1 MTKVPASEEGDSD
14 IDRHLDRKPN
24 ATLGNGVARRSV
36 TGRVLAVLDS
46 FDATHRRQSLAAI
59 SRRTGLPLTTVH
71 RLAHD
76 LERNDA
82 LVRGSDGDYEIGS
95 KIWRLGTLASV
106 HVELREVALPYM
118 EDVYELGN
126 DAVQVAVL
134 DGLRCLIVDR
144 IAGSR
149 TISVLSKPGSRLPL
163 HATGVGKVLLA
174 YAGTEL
180 QDAVLGSLDRYTD
193 KTITDVSTL
202 RSQLVTI
209 KSQGFAITREELA
222 PGATSVAVPLRG
234 KGEKVIAALG
244 VVSSS
249 DNAEISRMVP
259 VLQVT
264 AAALSKKLVQ
274 SGLGEA
280 SRLL

>member
-1 MTKVPASEEGDSD
+1 MAEKESAPST
-14 IDRHLDRKPN
+14 
-24 ATLGNGVARRSV
+24 V
-36 TGRVLAVLDS
+36 TGRAFAVLES
-46 FDATHRRQSLAAI
+46 FDAAHRRQSLAAI
-59 SRRTGLPLTTVH
+59 ARRTELPLTTVH
-71 RLAHD
+71 RLVHE
-76 LERNDA
+76 LERFSA
-82 LVRGSDGDYEIGS
+82 LTRGADGDYEIGS

-106 HVELREVALPYM
+106 HFELREVALPYM

-134 DGLRCLIVDR
+134 DGLRCLVVDR

-174 YAGTEL
+174 FGGQEL

-193 KTITDVSTL
+193 QTITNWASLKAQLST
-202 RSQLVTI
+202 I
-209 KSQGFAITREELA
+209 MSQGFAVTREELA

-234 KGEKVIAALG
+234 KSGAVIAALG
-244 VVSSS
+244 VVSST
-249 DNAEISRMVP
+249 DNTEMSRMIP

-264 AAALSKKLVQ
+264 AAAISRKLAL
-274 SGLGEA
+274 SGLGEG
-280 SRLL
+280 SQLRI

>member
-1 MTKVPASEEGDSD
+1 MTYTPDMAEPSNTVSSAA
-14 IDRHLDRKPN
+14 
-24 ATLGNGVARRSV
+24 ATRGPSV
-36 TGRVLAVLDS
+36 TSRALAVLDS
-46 FDATHRRQSLAAI
+46 FDQTHRRQSLAAI
-59 SRRTGLPLTTVH
+59 ARRTDLPLTTVH
-71 RLAHD
+71 RLVHE
-76 LERNDA
+76 LETHGA
-82 LVRGSDGDYEIGS
+82 LTRGADGDYEIGS

-126 DAVQVAVL
+126 DAVQIAVL
-134 DGLRCLIVDR
+134 DGLRCLVVDR

-149 TISVLSKPGSRLPL
+149 SIEVLSKPGSRLPL
-163 HATGVGKVLLA
+163 HATGVGKVLVA
-174 YAGTEL
+174 FGDDDL
-180 QDAVLGSLDRYTD
+180 QEAVLGSLDRYTD
-193 KTITDVSTL
+193 QTITDAATL
-202 RSQLVTI
+202 RSQLLTI
-209 KSQGFAITREELA
+209 RSQGFALTREELA

-234 KGEKVIAALG
+234 KGGAVIAAMG

-249 DNAEISRMVP
+249 DNTALNRMVP

-280 SRLL
+280 SRLR

>member
-1 MTKVPASEEGDSD
+1 MVEPLTAS
-14 IDRHLDRKPN
+14 H
-24 ATLGNGVARRSV
+24 TV
-36 TGRVLAVLDS
+36 TGRVFAVLDS
-46 FDATHRRQSLAAI
+46 FDSLHRRQSLAAI

-71 RLAHD
+71 RLVHE
-76 LERNDA
+76 LEKHAA
-82 LVRGSDGDYEIGS
+82 LVRGADRDYEIGS
-95 KIWRLGTLASV
+95 KIWRLGTLSSV

-134 DGLRCLIVDR
+134 DGLRCLVVDR

-174 YAGTEL
+174 FGGAEL

-193 KTITDVSTL
+193 QTITDAATL
-202 RSQLVTI
+202 RSQLSTI
-209 KSQGFAITREELA
+209 TSQGFAITGEELA
-222 PGATSVAVPLRG
+222 PGAISVAVPLRG
-234 KGEKVIAALG
+234 KGGAVIAALG

-249 DNAEISRMVP
+249 DNTAISRMVP
-259 VLQVT
+259 VLQIT
-264 AAALSKKLVQ
+264 AAAISKKLAQ
-274 SGLGEA
+274 IGLGEA
-280 SRLL
+280 SRLRAE

>member
-1 MTKVPASEEGDSD
+1 
-14 IDRHLDRKPN
+14 
-24 ATLGNGVARRSV
+24 V
-36 TGRVLAVLDS
+36 TGRALAVLDS
-46 FDATHRRQSLAAI
+46 FDATHRRQSLSAI

-76 LERNDA
+76 LEVNAA
-82 LVRGSDGDYEIGS
+82 LVRGSDGEYEIGS

-118 EDVYELGN
+118 EDVYALGN

-134 DGLRCLIVDR
+134 DGLRCLVVDR

-174 YAGTEL
+174 FGGTEL

-193 KTITDVSTL
+193 QTITDTATL
-202 RSQLVTI
+202 RSQLTAI
-209 KSQGFAITREELA
+209 KSQGFALTREELA

-234 KGEKVIAALG
+234 KGGEVIAALG

-249 DNAEISRMVP
+249 DNTEIARMVP

-274 SGLGEA
+274 NGLGEA
-280 SRLL
+280 ARLL

>member
-1 MTKVPASEEGDSD
+1 MSAGYTPGMSEKGAAAQDA
-14 IDRHLDRKPN
+14 P
-24 ATLGNGVARRSV
+24 GPSV
-36 TGRVLAVLDS
+36 TGRALAVLDS
-46 FDATHRRQSLAAI
+46 FDQTHRRQSLAAI

-71 RLAHD
+71 RLVHE
-76 LERNDA
+76 LERHGA
-82 LVRGSDGDYEIGS
+82 LARGADGDYEIGS

-118 EDVYELGN
+118 EDVYQLAN
-126 DAVQVAVL
+126 DAVQIAVL
-134 DGLRCLIVDR
+134 DGLRILVVDR

-149 TISVLSKPGSRLPL
+149 SIEVLSKPGSRLPL

-174 YAGTEL
+174 FGGQEL

-193 KTITDVSTL
+193 STITDAPTL
-202 RSQLVTI
+202 KAQLLTI
-209 KSQGFAITREELA
+209 RSQGFAVTREELA

-234 KGEKVIAALG
+234 KGGTVIAALG

-264 AAALSKKLVQ
+264 AAALSKKLAQ

-280 SRLL
+280 SRLG

>member
-1 MTKVPASEEGDSD
+1 MVDMAPATK
-14 IDRHLDRKPN
+14 
-24 ATLGNGVARRSV
+24 SV
-36 TGRVLAVLDS
+36 TGRALAVLDS

-59 SRRTGLPLTTVH
+59 CRRTGLPLTTVH
-71 RLAHD
+71 RLVHE
-76 LERNDA
+76 LELGAA
-82 LVRGSDGDYEIGS
+82 LVRGADGDYEIGS

-134 DGLRCLIVDR
+134 DGLRCLVVDR

-174 YAGTEL
+174 FGGTEL

-193 KTITDVSTL
+193 RTITDVATL
-202 RSQLVTI
+202 RSQLTTI
-209 KSQGFAITREELA
+209 RSQGFAVTHEELA

-234 KGEKVIAALG
+234 KGGSVIAALG

-249 DNAEISRMVP
+249 DNTEISRMVP

-274 SGLGEA
+274 SGLEDSA
-280 SRLL
+280 RLR

>member
-1 MTKVPASEEGDSD
+1 MAEPSNT
-14 IDRHLDRKPN
+14 
-24 ATLGNGVARRSV
+24 V
-36 TGRVLAVLDS
+36 TGRAFAVLDS
-46 FDATHRRQSLAAI
+46 FDAGHRRQGLAAI

-71 RLAHD
+71 RLVHE
-76 LERNDA
+76 LEKQTA
-82 LVRGSDGDYEIGS
+82 LVRGADGDYEIGS

-118 EDVYELGN
+118 EDVYQFGN
-126 DAVQVAVL
+126 DAVQIAVL
-134 DGLRCLIVDR
+134 DGLRVLVVDR

-149 TISVLSKPGSRLPL
+149 SIEVLSKPGSRLPL

-174 YAGTEL
+174 FGGQEL

-193 KTITDVSTL
+193 STITDAATL
-202 RSQLVTI
+202 KTQLLTI
-209 KSQGFAITREELA
+209 RSQGFALTREELA
-222 PGATSVAVPLRG
+222 PGATSVAVPLKG
-234 KGEKVIAALG
+234 KGGVVIAAMG
-244 VVSSS
+244 VVASS
-249 DNAEISRMVP
+249 DNPDVSKMIP

-280 SRLL
+280 ARLT